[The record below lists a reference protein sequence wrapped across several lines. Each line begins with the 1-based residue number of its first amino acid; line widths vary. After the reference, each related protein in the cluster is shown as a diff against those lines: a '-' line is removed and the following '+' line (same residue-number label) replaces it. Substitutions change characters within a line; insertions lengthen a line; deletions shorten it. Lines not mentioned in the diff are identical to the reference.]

1 MFQNI
6 LIPIN
11 PARNEEEQVIDTAIS
26 IAETYQS
33 TVKLIYLG
41 ISAVYNT
48 EMENFVKI
56 FTNNGLKADYE
67 FLEFS
72 GDDEEIPVAIAD
84 YSKDF
89 DLIIMGHRKFEKIYR
104 FLHQSTAADLINL
117 VDIPVMVIPDKK

>member
-6 LIPIN
+6 LISIN
-11 PARNEEEQVIDTAIS
+11 PARNEEELVINTTVS
-26 IAETYQS
+26 IAETYKS
-33 TVKLIYLG
+33 TVKLIYLS

-56 FTNNGLKADYE
+56 FTDNRIKADYD

-72 GDDEEIPVAIAD
+72 GNDEEIPVVIAD